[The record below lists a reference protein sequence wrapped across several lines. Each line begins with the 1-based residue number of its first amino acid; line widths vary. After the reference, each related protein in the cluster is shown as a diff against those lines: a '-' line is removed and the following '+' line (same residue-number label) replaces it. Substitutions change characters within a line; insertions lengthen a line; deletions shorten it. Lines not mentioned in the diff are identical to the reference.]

1 MAETTDYDPGP
12 WRGHDFKDARV
23 AYDKHAGRSYTE
35 AAAAGKKAADFVPSS
50 IKTKS
55 EAPLVIA
62 CDVTGS
68 MGAWPATI
76 FSKLPYLEL
85 EGKEYL
91 GDTMEISFA
100 AIGDCVKGDHY
111 PLQVRPFV
119 QGTDLEKELK
129 ALVVEGGGGGGGEE
143 SYDLA
148 AKYYAENVEM
158 PNAVRKPI
166 FIFIGDEGLYATLKA
181 SDADQFAKVKMKKDQ
196 EVEDIIKDLKKTY
209 SVYVVR
215 KSYGSSDNII
225 QRQWAELL
233 GDDHVCPLQD
243 ASRVVDVIFGIL
255 ARETGRIDYFKKEIG
270 DRQEPAQVDVVM
282 KSLKTVHA
290 AAIAKPSIKK
300 IAYDKQ
306 EMKSVTRRNR
316 GDEDSGK
323 PTKSLI

>member
-1 MAETTDYDPGP
+1 METTDYDPGP
-12 WRGHDFKDARV
+12 WRGHDFANARV

-35 AAAAGKKAADFVPSS
+35 ATKAGKKAADLVPSS

-91 GDTMEISFA
+91 GETMEISFA
-100 AIGDCVKGDHY
+100 AIGDCVRGDTY

-119 QGTDLEKELK
+119 QGTDLKKELE

-166 FIFIGDEGLYATLKA
+166 FIFIGDEGLYSSLTVDHAKTY
-181 SDADQFAKVKMKKDQ
+181 AKVKIEKDA
-196 EVEDIIKDLKKTY
+196 ELEDIIRDLKKLY
-209 SVYVVR
+209 NVYVVR
-215 KSYGSSDNII
+215 KSYGGCDAII
-225 QRQWAELL
+225 QRQWANLL
-233 GDDHVCPLQD
+233 GEDHICPLQD
-243 ASRVVDVIFGIL
+243 AGRVVDVIFGIL

-270 DRQEPAQVDVVM
+270 DRQQPAQVDVVM

-290 AAIAKPSIKK
+290 GPIPKQSIKK
-300 IAYDKQ
+300 IPYDKDT
-306 EMKSVTRRNR
+306 MKSVTRRKHS
-316 GDEDSGK
+316 DDDDK

>member
-12 WRGHDFKDARV
+12 WRGHDFVDARV
-23 AYDKHAGRSYTE
+23 AYDRHAGRSYTE
-35 AAAAGKKAADFVPSS
+35 ATSAGKKASDFVPNS

-68 MGAWPATI
+68 MGEWPATI

-100 AIGDCVKGDHY
+100 AIGDCNSDSY

-129 ALVVEGGGGGGGEE
+129 ALVVEGGGGGSSQE

-148 AKYYAENVEM
+148 AKYYTENVEM
-158 PNAVRKPI
+158 PKAVRKPI
-166 FIFIGDEGLYATLKA
+166 FIFIGDEGLYPTLKTH
-181 SDADQFAKVKMKKDQ
+181 DAEAFAKVKIKKNE
-196 EVEDIIKDLKKTY
+196 EVEDVIKDLKKTY
-209 SVYVVR
+209 SVYIVR
-215 KSYGSSDNII
+215 KSYGHGDAHI
-225 QRQWAELL
+225 QKQWKELL
-233 GDDHVCPLQD
+233 GEDHVCPLQD

-270 DRQEPAQVDVVM
+270 DRQKPEQIEVVM

-290 AAIAKPSIKK
+290 AAPATPSIKK
-300 IAYDKQ
+300 IPYDKAS
-306 EMKSVTRRNR
+306 MKSVTRRKN
-316 GDEDSGK
+316 DDDSGK